1 MPVFSPFNSSD
12 KEKFA
17 EKANIFA
24 AKLKSLGLGSD
35 EESVNSDD
43 DAKFSDDSQG
53 GGKPTAVD
61 TLLRHPAGTTWIK
74 IDDTTC
80 GSRCLYTMT
89 DGTRVQCVCGKK
101 KEECSSVSHQRSSNQ
116 VPHGFYIEAPVANE
130 KYAPAGFLKPGCAS
144 KNSEAVNANSS
155 EEEPSDDEH
164 VGITPSDEDASPYEE
179 GYPQGS
185 DQLHGSQNR
194 RVQS

>member
-1 MPVFSPFNSSD
+1 MPVFSSPFNSSN
-12 KEKFA
+12 KEKYA

-53 GGKPTAVD
+53 GGKPAAVV
-61 TLLRHPAGTTWIK
+61 TLSRHPAGITCIK

-101 KEECSSVSHQRSSNQ
+101 KEECLILSHHKVFNK
-116 VPHGFYIEAPVANE
+116 V
-130 KYAPAGFLKPGCAS
+130 
-144 KNSEAVNANSS
+144 
-155 EEEPSDDEH
+155 
-164 VGITPSDEDASPYEE
+164 
-179 GYPQGS
+179 
-185 DQLHGSQNR
+185 
-194 RVQS
+194 